1 MEPPLGWRS
10 RPFNG
15 CRIRR
20 FATLRGKPA
29 EQRRM
34 RDEVVRIAR
43 VAMTVVRVRIGS
55 ARIKYAQVT
64 SARSMS
70 AMTNAAIIAVI
81 VAVIIAVIIDG

>member
-1 MEPPLGWRS
+1 
-10 RPFNG
+10 
-15 CRIRR
+15 
-20 FATLRGKPA
+20 
-29 EQRRM
+29 
-34 RDEVVRIAR
+34 
-43 VAMTVVRVRIGS
+43 MTVVRVRIGS